1 MKRNLDTLSSTK
13 FDLAVIG
20 GGVNGAATAREAA
33 LRGLK
38 VALVDAGDLASGTS
52 SRSSKLIHGGL
63 RYLAHGEFKLVREA
77 RLERRLM
84 TRLAPHLVTS
94 LPFLLPIYRGDPY
107 SPLKMRAGLSLYDW
121 LGNLGPKDRHRFST
135 PAETLRS
142 VPQLRA
148 EGLRAGA
155 VYHDSLTDDA
165 RLTFENALDAAQHG
179 AVVVNYAE
187 VRNFAAHASGSPN
200 DGSLTSAEVID
211 RLTGRKHEMASRF
224 WVNAAGPWVDRV
236 RALLPRHDGS
246 KTIRLTKGTHVI
258 LPCVSGSTALFA
270 AILPGERIFLMMP
283 WHGHSLLGTTDT
295 EYEGDPAAVRPE
307 GAEIE
312 YLINALNRVLRE
324 PVKAESVI
332 GGYAGLRALVVERGK
347 NPSANTREY
356 RFHRDPWAKNL
367 ISICGGKLT
376 TARALAEKLVD
387 VAVSELPGLPAE
399 AGSSPSRHTP
409 FPGGHLAGPFEA
421 FVDSARAE
429 ATRQFGIPPQAAERL
444 VRTYGSR
451 WSKVLE
457 PARERKDLADPLP
470 GAPGFLAAEVLF
482 SIREEM
488 AVNLDDFLLRRSGLS
503 WMMSAYPGAELPV
516 ADLFAR
522 ELSWSAEERQAAL
535 DRYESSIWPA
545 AKLMANSGFST

>member
-1 MKRNLDTLSSTK
+1 MKRNLDALSSAE

-20 GGVNGAATAREAA
+20 GGVNGAATARSAA

-38 VALVDAGDLASGTS
+38 VALVDAGDFASGTS

-77 RLERRLM
+77 RLERRRM
-84 TRLAPHLVTS
+84 TQLAPHLVTP

-121 LGNLGPKDRHRFST
+121 LGNLGPDDRHRFSNPT
-135 PAETLRS
+135 ETLRR

-165 RLTFENALDAAQHG
+165 RLTLENALDAAEHG
-179 AVVVNYAE
+179 AAVVNYAE
-187 VRNFAAHASGSPN
+187 VGNFSADASGTLS
-200 DGSLTSAEVID
+200 SAEVID
-211 RLTGRKHEMASRF
+211 RLTGRKHELAARF
-224 WVNAAGPWVDRV
+224 WINATGPWVDRI
-236 RALLPRHDGS
+236 RALLPGHDGS

-258 LPCVSGSTALFA
+258 LPCVSASTALFA

-307 GAEIE
+307 GVEIE

-324 PVKAESVI
+324 PVKTESVM
-332 GGYAGLRALVVERGK
+332 GVYAGLRALVVERGK

-387 VAVSELPGLPAE
+387 VVASELPDLPAE
-399 AGSSPSRHTP
+399 ATSSPSRHTP
-409 FPGGHLAGPFEA
+409 FPGGHIAGPFEA
-421 FVDSARAE
+421 FVKSACAE
-429 ATRQFGIPPQAAERL
+429 AVREFAIPTQTAERL
-444 VRTYGSR
+444 IRTYGSR
-451 WSKVLE
+451 WPKVLE
-457 PARERKDLADPLP
+457 PARAQKELAEPLP

-503 WMMSAYPGAELPV
+503 WMMSAYPGAENAV
-516 ADLFAR
+516 AGIFAR
-522 ELSWSAEERQAAL
+522 EFSWSDEERQAAL
-535 DRYESSIWPA
+535 RRYEGSIWPA
-545 AKLMANSGFST
+545 ARLMAQPGA

>member
-38 VALVDAGDLASGTS
+38 VALVDAGDFAGGTS

-84 TRLAPHLVTS
+84 TRLAPHLVAS
-94 LPFLLPIYRGDPY
+94 IPFLLPIYRGDPY

-135 PAETLRS
+135 PAETLRR

-165 RLTFENALDAAQHG
+165 RLTFENALDAAEHG
-179 AVVVNYAE
+179 AVAVNYAE
-187 VRNFAAHASGSPN
+187 VRNFSADASGM
-200 DGSLTSAEVID
+200 LASAEVID
-211 RLTGRKHEMASRF
+211 RLTGRKHELAARF
-224 WVNAAGPWVDRV
+224 WINATGPWVDQV

-246 KTIRLTKGTHVI
+246 KTVRMTKGTHVI
-258 LPCVSGSTALFA
+258 LPCVSGCTALFA

-283 WHGHSLLGTTDT
+283 WHGYSLLGTTDT
-295 EYEGDPAAVRPE
+295 EYEGDPTAVRPE
-307 GAEIE
+307 GAEVE
-312 YLINALNRVLRE
+312 YLINALNRVLRK
-324 PVKAESVI
+324 PVKTESVI

-409 FPGGHLAGPFEA
+409 FPGGHVAGSFEA
-421 FVDSARAE
+421 FVNSARTE
-429 ATRQFGIPPQAAERL
+429 AVREFGIALQTAERL
-444 VRTYGSR
+444 IRTYGSR
-451 WSKVLE
+451 LPKVLE
-457 PARERKDLADPLP
+457 PARERRYLAEPLP
-470 GAPGFLAAEVLF
+470 GTPGFLAAEVLF

-503 WMMSAYPGAELPV
+503 WMMSAYPGAENAV
-516 ADLFAR
+516 ADIFAR
-522 ELSWSAEERQAAL
+522 ELSWSAEERQAAI

-545 AKLMANSGFST
+545 AKLMARSGFST

>member
-1 MKRNLDTLSSTK
+1 MKRNFDTLSGVK

-20 GGVNGAATAREAA
+20 GGVNGAATARSAA

-38 VALVDAGDLASGTS
+38 VALVDAGDFASGTS

-63 RYLAHGEFKLVREA
+63 RYLAQREFKLVREA
-77 RLERRLM
+77 RLERRRM

-121 LGNLGPKDRHRFST
+121 LGNLGAKDRHRFSN
-135 PAETLRS
+135 PKETLRR
-142 VPQLRA
+142 VPELRS

-155 VYHDSLTDDA
+155 IYHDSLTDDT
-165 RLTFENALDAAQHG
+165 RLTFENALDAAEHG
-179 AVVVNYAE
+179 AAVVNYAE
-187 VRNFAAHASGSPN
+187 VTNFAPGASN
-200 DGSLTSAEVID
+200 DGSLATAEVMD
-211 RLTGRKHEMASRF
+211 RLTGRKHEMAARF
-224 WVNAAGPWVDRV
+224 WINATGPWVDRV

-246 KTIRLTKGTHVI
+246 KTIRMTKGTHVI
-258 LPCVSGSTALFA
+258 LPCVSASTALFA

-312 YLINALNRVLRE
+312 YLIKALNRVLRE
-324 PVKAESVI
+324 PVKMDAMT
-332 GGYAGLRALVVERGK
+332 GAYAGLRALVVERGK

-356 RFHRDPWAKNL
+356 RFHRDPWVKNL
-367 ISICGGKLT
+367 ITVCGGKLT
-376 TARALAEKLVD
+376 TARALGEKLVD
-387 VAVSELPGLPAE
+387 VVASELADLPAE
-399 AGSSPSRHTP
+399 AASSPSRHTP
-409 FPGGHLAGPFEA
+409 FPGGHITGNFETY
-421 FVDSARAE
+421 VNSARAE
-429 ATRQFGIPPQAAERL
+429 AAREFGVAPETAERSIR
-444 VRTYGSR
+444 VYGSR
-451 WSKVLE
+451 WAEVLE
-457 PARERKDLADPLP
+457 PARERKELAETLP

-503 WMMSAYPGAELPV
+503 WMMSAYPGAENAV
-516 ADLFAR
+516 ADIFAQ
-522 ELSWSAEERQAAL
+522 ELSWSAEERQSEIN
-535 DRYESSIWPA
+535 RYRDSIWPA
-545 AKLMANSGFST
+545 AKLMTHSG